1 MVERRLMEFAE
12 PARVFHGD
20 ANDEESRKA
29 ISANR

>member
-1 MVERRLMEFAE
+1 MEFAE
-12 PARVFHGD
+12 QARVFHGD